1 MSGYTAACS
10 MLSSTLT
17 AHDHVPPQEASLMHA
32 SVISGIF
39 RNSQARPSSKVSPP
53 KTIPGGF
60 LSDDLGETHGGL
72 SLVSVVRPKH
82 IKANQ
87 IPLQTK
93 VLRHFLQQCGSPW
106 PFSALANIDGRA
118 ESEYIWCNMCLKH

>member
-1 MSGYTAACS
+1 MSGSTAACS

-39 RNSQARPSSKVSPP
+39 RHDHPAKCLHQKQME
-53 KTIPGGF
+53 GF

-72 SLVSVVRPKH
+72 SLVNTS
-82 IKANQ
+82 
-87 IPLQTK
+87 
-93 VLRHFLQQCGSPW
+93 C
-106 PFSALANIDGRA
+106 
-118 ESEYIWCNMCLKH
+118 